1 MPKKHVVNG
10 FNSKFGNKD
19 SLKLTFQHKQKNAE
33 AKEDNLKEDP
43 AVVVN
48 SKLFG
53 GVQKKK
59 NKQTKQKYLRN
70 ICLHCCSHD
79 ANSS

>member
-59 NKQTKQKYLRN
+59 QTNETEVSPKHLSP
-70 ICLHCCSHD
+70 LL
-79 ANSS
+79 